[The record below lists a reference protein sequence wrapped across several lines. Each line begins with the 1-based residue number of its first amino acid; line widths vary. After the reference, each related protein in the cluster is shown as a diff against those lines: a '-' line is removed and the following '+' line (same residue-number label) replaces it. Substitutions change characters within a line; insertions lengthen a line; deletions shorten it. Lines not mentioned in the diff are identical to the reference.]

1 MALKGDRH
9 ILYDDIRW
17 FCNDVTERG
26 VILVHSGSG
35 GSGVSMDNIL
45 NLVTLPG
52 TGSVSGLLPA
62 GLLLND
68 FVDVDESRFH
78 INFQKDEQ
86 RIGSKAHLLKKGWV
100 FTDQLVTGNTPSAGG
115 PAYLGASGKV
125 STTATNAARVGTFK
139 GHKDGDGF
147 VLVEI
152 DIQ

>member
-1 MALKGDRH
+1 MGLRGDRH

-35 GSGVSMDNIL
+35 GSGVSMDDTL

-68 FVDVDESRFH
+68 FVSVDETRYH
-78 INFQKDEQ
+78 INFSKDEQ
-86 RIGSKAHLLKKGWV
+86 RTGSKAHLLKKGWV
-100 FTDQLVTGNTPSAGG
+100 FTDMLKTGDNPAAGN
-115 PAYLGASGKV
+115 PAYLAASGKV
-125 STTATNAARVGTFK
+125 STTSTNAARVGTFK
-139 GHKDGDGF
+139 GRKDSDGY
-147 VLVEI
+147 VLLEV

>member
-35 GSGVSMDNIL
+35 ASGVSMDDTL

-68 FVDVDESRFH
+68 FVNIDESRFH

-86 RIGSKAHLLKKGWV
+86 RIGNKAHLLKKGWV
-100 FTDQLVTGNTPSAGG
+100 FTDQLVTGNTPSAGV
-115 PAYLGASGKV
+115 PAYLGASGKI
-125 STTATNAARVGTFK
+125 STTSTVAARVGTFK
-139 GHKDGDGF
+139 GRKDGDGF

>member
-1 MALKGDRH
+1 MALKPDRH
-9 ILYDDIRW
+9 LFYDDIRW

-35 GSGVSMDNIL
+35 ASGTSMDDTT

-52 TGSVSGLLPA
+52 TGSVSGLSPA

-68 FVDVDESRFH
+68 FVDIDESRFH
-78 INFQKDEQ
+78 INFQKDEM
-86 RIGSKAHLLKKGWV
+86 RVGSKAHLLKKGWV
-100 FTDQLVTGNTPSAGG
+100 HTDQLKSGDTPYAGL

-125 STTATNAARVGTFK
+125 STTSTNAARVGTFK
-139 GHKDGDGF
+139 GRKDSLGF
-147 VLVEI
+147 VLLEV

>member
-35 GSGVSMDNIL
+35 ASGINMDDTL

-68 FVDVDESRFH
+68 FVDIDESRYHLNFH
-78 INFQKDEQ
+78 KDEQ

-100 FTDQLVTGNTPSAGG
+100 FTDKLVTGDTPKAGQV
-115 PAYLGASGKV
+115 AYLGASGKV
-125 STTATNAARVGTFK
+125 STTSTNAATVGKFK
-139 GHKDGDGF
+139 GRKDGSGF
-147 VLVEI
+147 VCLEV
-152 DIQ
+152 DIL